1 MTDMNPAYGE
11 VTANN
16 TTLMTKANP
25 AYGEVRNTIT
35 TATTATGVHV
45 YDTVQ
50 LS

>member
-35 TATTATGVHV
+35 TATTTTDVHV

>member
-35 TATTATGVHV
+35 TATTTTDVRV